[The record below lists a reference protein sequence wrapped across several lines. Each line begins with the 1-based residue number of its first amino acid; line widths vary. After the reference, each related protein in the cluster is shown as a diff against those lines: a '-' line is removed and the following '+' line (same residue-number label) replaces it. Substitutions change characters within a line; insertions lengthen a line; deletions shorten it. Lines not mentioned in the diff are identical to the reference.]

1 MKSKLQ
7 IVCIAI
13 AFLVAANLGVTNAQT
28 KLFKDG
34 NVWEVSFIKTK
45 PNMGQDYLNS
55 LKSNWKALHDEAVKQ
70 GLILS
75 YKILAGDASNP
86 QDWDIMLMVEYK
98 NLASM
103 EGNDDKWE
111 ALMKS
116 TLGGEQAMKET
127 NEKRVNVREI
137 YGAKVLREVVYK

>member
-1 MKSKLQ
+1 MKLKLFTFF
-7 IVCIAI
+7 IALLL
-13 AFLVAANLGVTNAQT
+13 ASATVTNAQQM
-28 KLFKDG
+28 KQFKDG

-45 PNMGQDYLNS
+45 PNMGTEYLNS
-55 LKSNWKALHDEAVKQ
+55 MKSTWKALHDEAIKQ

-75 YKILAGDASNP
+75 YKILAGDAANP

-103 EGNDDKWE
+103 EGMDDKWD

-116 TLGGEQAMKET
+116 TLGGEENMKST